1 MFAES
6 LFFFSSTRSVS
17 PLVDCRHV
25 SLLAYGLPIQ
35 SWIIVCEGNKGGGR
49 EASLRSRQH
58 YTQVP
63 EGVVPTQLSL
73 PVTCIHQLLSCSCC
87 HQRSSSTPTAV
98 AWPCPGYPCLTP
110 LSHFSHASFCHIMED
125 PRQFYFPW
133 KRHHFL
139 SHVTRE
145 RSRVEVFFVLP
156 IPSYFTLFIFF
167 PFLASSPLQCWTPQ
181 VQIHRNRTVLPR
193 IHFSLPQMSIA
204 IEHLFSPAPRP
215 SQTHSSLPL
224 FHSSVARL
232 QLWCPLNYSRDR

>member
-1 MFAES
+1 M
-6 LFFFSSTRSVS
+6 
-17 PLVDCRHV
+17 DCRQV
-25 SLLAYGLPIQ
+25 SLLAYGPPIQ
-35 SWIIVCEGNKGGGR
+35 SWISVCEGNKGGGR

-63 EGVVPTQLSL
+63 EGVAPTQLSL

-87 HQRSSSTPTAV
+87 HQQSSSTPTAV

-139 SHVTRE
+139 SHVTWGKD
-145 RSRVEVFFVLP
+145 RVEVFFVVP
-156 IPSYFTLFIFF
+156 IPSYFTLFIF

-181 VQIHRNRTVLPR
+181 IQIHRNRTVLPR
-193 IHFSLPQMSIA
+193 IHFSLLKCPLLLNISFLL
-204 IEHLFSPAPRP
+204 HPAPHKYIPHFP
-215 SQTHSSLPL
+215 SFTPL
-224 FHSSVARL
+224 FPVYSSGAH
-232 QLWCPLNYSRDR
+232 